1 MQVGRIG
8 RRGGPQARRKF
19 PKLRAARA
27 SAHFDDRV
35 QPAVNCDWIELI
47 AERTSPDM
55 LNTGSVSPGA
65 ALLRA
70 SRMFSMPAPIPA
82 APGDYS
88 SATKR
93 HSPTATIPY
102 PTHLSVT
109 TPSSSRMNGDWGF
122 KRPLPLRT
130 TTKTSVGAVRVKQ
143 VDSIEHVTD
152 FQSATDHTITLEKFQ
167 ELHLPITVPPLVY
180 NNNIRTS
187 ELQRSVFEEDSDVTV
202 IPRGQEKELENKRW
216 KFKGP
221 WLAGMT
227 DGAFQKYLEK
237 QVRCK
242 RTEFRAYLKE
252 RLASEMTMQ
261 QAKKASE
268 NAVEPPEPVLS
279 SAITDKELT
288 AYMRRLRGDL
298 VELYQIVGHFLD
310 LAPLSRDDKTTY
322 AIANMQYYKKYSLA
336 KASPYSSNGPPITHP
351 SAGLSYL
358 RTRNFQENH
367 PIYGPQAKHTPVEAR
382 IVMPRHQASGQQI
395 PVVGVAGFI
404 VKANQT
410 STFNKVRMGV
420 TVRDKNLVNLD
431 LETPGGPKKLTEVLE
446 AHVDSTGRVIIMVD
460 DSDEMA
466 ELVHREM
473 IGKANAYEEAI
484 KETQKPAMP
493 FNPMRDR
500 RENDYRRPVVGRP
513 QLGSRQAYGLG
524 GGRGLL

>member
-1 MQVGRIG
+1 
-8 RRGGPQARRKF
+8 
-19 PKLRAARA
+19 
-27 SAHFDDRV
+27 
-35 QPAVNCDWIELI
+35 
-47 AERTSPDM
+47 M

-130 TTKTSVGAVRVKQ
+130 TTKTTIGAVRIKQ
-143 VDSIEHVTD
+143 VDSMEHITD

-167 ELHLPITVPPLVY
+167 ELHLPITVPPFEY
-180 NNNIRTS
+180 NSARGDWH
-187 ELQRSVFEEDSDVTV
+187 RSVFEEDSDVTV
-202 IPRGQEKELENKRW
+202 IPKGQEREFENKRW

-227 DGAFQKYLEK
+227 DGAFEKYLEK
-237 QVRCK
+237 QVRGK
-242 RTEFRAYLKE
+242 RTEFRAHLKE

-261 QAKKASE
+261 QAKEASE
-268 NAVEPPEPVLS
+268 NAVEPPEPVL
-279 SAITDKELT
+279 AAEITDKALT

-298 VELYQIVGHFLD
+298 VELYQIVGSFLD
-310 LAPLSRDDKTTY
+310 LAPLSRDGSNSPQSP
-322 AIANMQYYKKYSLA
+322 ANLLLYKLYKMGR
-336 KASPYSSNGPPITHP
+336 ASPYSNSGPPITHP

-358 RTRNFQENH
+358 RTRHFQENH
-367 PIYGPQAKHTPVEAR
+367 PLYGPQAKHTPVEAR
-382 IVMPRHQASGQQI
+382 VVMPRHLGTGQQI
-395 PVVGVAGFI
+395 PVIGVGGFI
-404 VKANQT
+404 AKVDQG

-420 TVRDKNLVNLD
+420 AVRDRNLVVLD
-431 LETPGGPKKLTEVLE
+431 LETPGGSKKLTELVD
-446 AHVDSTGRVIIMVD
+446 AHVDSNGKVIIRVD
-460 DSDEMA
+460 DSDDMA
-466 ELVHREM
+466 DLVHREM
-473 IGKANAYEEAI
+473 IGKGNAYEDAI
-484 KETQKPAMP
+484 KDSQRPATP

-500 RENDYRRPVVGRP
+500 RENDYRRPAFGRQ
-513 QLGSRQAYGLG
+513 QLGSRRAYGFEDSP
-524 GGRGLL
+524 GL